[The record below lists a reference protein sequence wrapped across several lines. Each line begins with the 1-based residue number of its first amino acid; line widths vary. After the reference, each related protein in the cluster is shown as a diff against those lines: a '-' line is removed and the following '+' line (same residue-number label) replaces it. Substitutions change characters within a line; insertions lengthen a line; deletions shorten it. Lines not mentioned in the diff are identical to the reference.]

1 MYLSVIIIIQ
11 HDRLLHVCYCRLQL
25 NLYLFVRVQLNLYL
39 FVRVRLDH
47 YLSVRVRL
55 DYYLPVRVRLDYYLS
70 VRVQLNPGVLCD
82 RWETMEAE
90 DTVHLLQ
97 VQRIEVTYR
106 IQDLFYTQETWFM

>member
-25 NLYLFVRVQLNLYL
+25 NLYLFVRVQLNLYRFVRVQLHHYL

-55 DYYLPVRVRLDYYLS
+55 DYYLS
-70 VRVQLNPGVLCD
+70 VRVQLNSGVLCD